1 MNDDHTTSNHPMSS
15 GDRLIDQADALIRR
29 HRSFVATAASTTP
42 PPVLPAISSVISPAL
57 NIEVED
63 DIPVLTEVIS
73 DTSARASSAEEVIG
87 LALTDQQIATH
98 AAIER
103 WIDESLPEA
112 IMHVLDGFTDRLI
125 AAVSER
131 ARAELFA
138 SLERHAFGK
147 TEHAGEGDRKPV
159 VDD

>member
-1 MNDDHTTSNHPMSS
+1 MTDTRDS
-15 GDRLIDQADALIRR
+15 GDRLLDQADALIRR
-29 HRSFVATAASTTP
+29 HRSFVA
-42 PPVLPAISSVISPAL
+42 SPARML
-57 NIEVED
+57 EPTPIPAPTQTLAPLPGFSSEQTSD
-63 DIPVLTEVIS
+63 IDADIPVLTEVI
-73 DTSARASSAEEVIG
+73 DDADLRASTAEEVIG

-103 WIDESLPEA
+103 WIDESLPDA

-138 SLERHAFGK
+138 SLERDAYGK
-147 TEHAGEGDRKPV
+147 NDRV
-159 VDD
+159 GAANE